1 MTTARTIRWGI
12 IGCGDV
18 CEIKSGPGFYKAD
31 NSALT
36 MVMRR
41 DGVKAEDYARRH
53 NVPKWTT
60 DADALI
66 HHPDVDI
73 VYIATPV
80 GDHARYALEVAKAG
94 KPVYIE
100 KPLTRNYEE
109 AKQII
114 DAFASRNLPAF
125 AAFYRRQL
133 PRFVKAKQLI
143 DTGAIGTV
151 TAVNVMYQSPA
162 HTRIKANDLPW
173 RVQAQHSGGGLFFDL
188 ASHALDV
195 IDYMVGPLT
204 NVTGN
209 ARNLTGIYDVEEM
222 VSLRFDLQNSIGVG
236 TGCWN
241 FASHCH
247 EDRILITGTEGRLDM
262 SCFAHPRLTLTNA
275 DGEQLMELPDPPHV
289 HQPLIQSIVNE
300 LNGIGTC
307 PSTVISAAR
316 TAKVMD
322 DATVSYYG
330 CRDGAFWENVASWP
344 GRQANQV
351 R

>member
-1 MTTARTIRWGI
+1 MTNTTSKRIIRWGI

-41 DGVKAEDYARRH
+41 NADKAADYAKRH
-53 NVPKWTT
+53 HVPAWSTE
-60 DADALI
+60 ADEVI
-66 HHPDVDI
+66 NSPEVDI

-80 GDHARYALEVAKAG
+80 GDHASYALQVADAG
-94 KPVYIE
+94 KPCYIE
-100 KPLTRNYEE
+100 KPLTRNHAE
-109 AKQII
+109 AMQIVE
-114 DAFASRNLPAF
+114 AFKSKNLPAF

-143 DTGAIGTV
+143 DDGVIGEV
-151 TAVNVMYQSPA
+151 TAVNVMYQNPA
-162 HTRIKANDLPW
+162 HQRITADQLPW
-173 RVQAQHSGGGLFFDL
+173 RVQAEHSGGGLFFDL

-195 IDYMVGPLT
+195 IDYMVGPLV

-209 ARNLTGIYDVEEM
+209 ARNVTGIYDVEEI
-222 VSLRFDLQNSIGVG
+222 VSLRFDLENSIGVG

-241 FASHCH
+241 FASQCH
-247 EDRILITGTEGRLDM
+247 EDRILIHGSKGKIDM
-262 SCFAHPRLTLTNA
+262 ACFAHPRLTLTTKDN
-275 DGEQLMELPDPPHV
+275 EQVMELIDPQHV

-300 LNGIGTC
+300 LNGQGQC

-322 DATVSYYG
+322 LATEAYYG
-330 CRDGAFWENVASWP
+330 NRDGAFWESPESWP
-344 GRQANQV
+344 GKAH
-351 R
+351 

>member
-1 MTTARTIRWGI
+1 MSNTTTKRTIRWGI

-41 DGVKAEDYARRH
+41 DAAKAQDYAKRH
-53 NVPKWTT
+53 NVPRWTT
-60 DADALI
+60 DADEVI
-66 HHPDVDI
+66 HSPEVDI

-80 GDHARYALEVAKAG
+80 GDHAAYALKVAQAG
-94 KPVYIE
+94 KPCYIE
-100 KPLTRNYEE
+100 KPLTRNHDE
-109 AKQII
+109 ALQIVE
-114 DAFASRNLPAF
+114 AFEQKKIPAF

-133 PRFVKAKQLI
+133 PRFVKAKELI
-143 DTGAIGTV
+143 DSGAIGQV
-151 TAVNVMYQSPA
+151 TALNVMYQSPA
-162 HTRIKANDLPW
+162 HKRITADNLPW

-195 IDYMVGPLT
+195 IDYMIGPLI

-209 ARNLTGIYDVEEM
+209 ARNVTSIYDVEEI
-222 VSLRFDLQNSIGVG
+222 VSLRFDLQNSVGVG

-247 EDRILITGTEGRLDM
+247 EDRILIHGTEGKLDM
-262 SCFAHPRLTLTNA
+262 ACFAHPRLTLITA
-275 DGEQLMELPDPPHV
+275 EGEDVMQLPDPPHV

-300 LNGIGTC
+300 LNGMGKC
-307 PSTVISAAR
+307 PSTVESAAR

-322 DATVSYYG
+322 LATENYYG
-330 CRDGAFWENVASWP
+330 SREETFWDTPDQWP
-344 GRQANQV
+344 GRNA
-351 R
+351 

>member
-1 MTTARTIRWGI
+1 MQTNPPNTIRWGI

-41 DGVKAEDYARRH
+41 NGEKAADYAKRH
-53 NVPKWTT
+53 HVPNWTT
-60 DADALI
+60 DADEVI
-66 HHPDVDI
+66 NSPEVDV

-80 GDHARYALEVAKAG
+80 GDHASYALKVAQAG
-94 KPVYIE
+94 KPCYIE
-100 KPLTRNYEE
+100 KPLTRNHAE
-109 AKQII
+109 AMQIVE
-114 DAFASRNLPAF
+114 AFGARNLPAF

-143 DTGAIGTV
+143 DDGVIGEV
-151 TAVNVMYQSPA
+151 TAVNVMYQNPA
-162 HTRIKANDLPW
+162 HQRITAENLPW
-173 RVQAQHSGGGLFFDL
+173 RVQPEHSGGGLFFDL

-195 IDYMVGPLT
+195 IDYMVGPLV

-209 ARNLTGIYDVEEM
+209 ARNVTGIYDVEEI
-222 VSLRFDLQNSIGVG
+222 VSLRFDLENSIGVG

-241 FASHCH
+241 FASQCH
-247 EDRILITGTEGRLDM
+247 EDRILIHGTKGKLDM
-262 SCFAHPRLTLTNA
+262 ACFAHPRLTLSTH
-275 DGEQLMELPDPPHV
+275 DSEDVMELTDPPHV

-300 LNGIGTC
+300 LNGIDQC

-322 DATVSYYG
+322 LATEAYYG
-330 CRDGAFWENVASWP
+330 NRDGAFWESPQSWP
-344 GRQANQV
+344 GKSR
-351 R
+351 